1 MNEKQSQAD
10 AKKQED
16 HASLLGTWSKGRLRR
31 RLMIGHIAIFL
42 VAIVMTMIILAI
54 QLRQDYTHEESERM
68 RSLAAYVSDN
78 IPIEMHRRLAKEMLA
93 LKKQWKKEVAT
104 KEAVEKDKKK
114 FVESEDFRTVQEK
127 LKNVKRFSRK
137 VAKVFILIKTETDQA
152 VILVC
157 DDPNDVGTSCF
168 FTSIEG
174 MSKGFEHSGYG
185 SDPPVESWKDLGM
198 SGYAPVKSDDGPAA
212 MLGVTKKSETIW
224 DTIMSLGWLWLLPLG
239 AGLLLSFLMALRLA
253 GIIMKPLQRT
263 AKVIKRLSEGDMSA
277 YISPH
282 DQQVTRVLRRSV
294 MDLGASLGK
303 RERIHA
309 YYGRTLSPA
318 LMESVMKAGEEKLTR
333 IDERDVSLVRVKV
346 NVGAIADPSKDP
358 KVYFEVINAASKVAI
373 AAILDNGGSVEEING
388 TMVLGVF
395 GSPLA
400 MEKHVQAAV
409 RAAADVRKD
418 LADLLPRRR
427 RENLPEF
434 GMTIWVH
441 SGKVLAGIVGTPE
454 RGEFRVIGE
463 PVGTIKSLERPKET
477 EGAGPVATD
486 AVVQAGLPN
495 GFDSRPV
502 GESPTP
508 AGAIKLY
515 QIHSGK

>member
-1 MNEKQSQAD
+1 MNEESSQTGTKREKA
-10 AKKQED
+10 ED
-16 HASLLGTWSKGRLRR
+16 GTPLLGVWSKGRLRR
-31 RLMIGHIAIFL
+31 RLMIGHIIIFL
-42 VAIVMTMIILAI
+42 VAIVMTMVVLAI
-54 QLRQDYTHEESERM
+54 QLRMDYVQEESDRM
-68 RSLAAYVSDN
+68 RALAGIVSDN
-78 IPIEMHRRLAKEMLA
+78 IPSNIHEQLAGKILEYHDA
-93 LKKQWKKEVAT
+93 KGERKQEIKKEL
-104 KEAVEKDKKK
+104 
-114 FVESEDFRTVQEK
+114 VESEGFEAVRQKLLAIKSSSRRIARVFTMVQVEYGLALVVVCDNPDDVGLPCDFR
-127 LKNVKRFSRK
+127 NVK
-137 VAKVFILIKTETDQA
+137 
-152 VILVC
+152 
-157 DDPNDVGTSCF
+157 
-168 FTSIEG
+168 G
-174 MSKGFEHSGYG
+174 MANGFQQSSSGED
-185 SDPPVESWKDLGM
+185 SPSPTWEKLGM
-198 SGYAPVKSDDGPAA
+198 SGYAPVKTGDAGHPA
-212 MLGVTKKSETIW
+212 LVGVSRESTTIW
-224 DTIMSLGWLWLLPLG
+224 DMVVTLGWLWLLPLG

-333 IDERDVSLVRVKV
+333 IDERDVSLVRVKI

-358 KVYFEVINAASKVAI
+358 NAYFEVINAASKVVI
-373 AAILDNGGSVEEING
+373 DAILDNGGSIEEING

-400 MEKHVQAAV
+400 MEEHVQAAV

-441 SGKVLAGIVGTPE
+441 TGKVLAGIVGTPE

-463 PVGTIKSLERPKET
+463 PVGIIKSLERPKET
-477 EGAGPVATD
+477 EGAGPVATE

-495 GFDSRPV
+495 GFGSRPV
-502 GESPTP
+502 GESSTP

-515 QIHSGK
+515 QIHPGK

>member
-1 MNEKQSQAD
+1 MNEESSQTGTKREKA
-10 AKKQED
+10 ED
-16 HASLLGTWSKGRLRR
+16 GTPLLGVWSKGRLRR
-31 RLMIGHIAIFL
+31 RLMIGHIIIFL
-42 VAIVMTMIILAI
+42 VAIVMTMVILAI
-54 QLRQDYTHEESERM
+54 QLRWDYKQEESDRM
-68 RSLAAYVSDN
+68 RALAGIVSDN
-78 IPIEMHRRLAKEMLA
+78 ISAEIHDKLAGKILEYHKEKQEERRQEI
-93 LKKQWKKEVAT
+93 KKEV
-104 KEAVEKDKKK
+104 
-114 FVESEDFRTVQEK
+114 VESEEFEAVRQK
-127 LKNVKRFSRK
+127 LLAVKRSSRRIARAFTMVQVEFGLALVVVCDNPDDVGLTCNFRDLEGMTK
-137 VAKVFILIKTETDQA
+137 GFQQSSYGEDPPLKTEE
-152 VILVC
+152 
-157 DDPNDVGTSCF
+157 N
-168 FTSIEG
+168 
-174 MSKGFEHSGYG
+174 
-185 SDPPVESWKDLGM
+185 LGM
-198 SGYAPVKSDDGPAA
+198 SGYAPVKTGDAEHPV
-212 MLGVTKKSETIW
+212 LVGVSKESTTVW
-224 DTIMSLGWLWLLPLG
+224 DMVATLGWLWLLPLG
-239 AGLLLSFLMALRLA
+239 AGLLLSFFMALRLA

-333 IDERDVSLVRVKV
+333 IDERDVSLVRVKI

-358 KVYFEVINAASKVAI
+358 KAYFEVVNAASKVAVD
-373 AAILDNGGSVEEING
+373 AILDNGGSVEEISG

-400 MEKHVQAAV
+400 MEEHVQAAV

-441 SGKVLAGIVGTPE
+441 TGKVLAGIVGTPE

-495 GFDSRPV
+495 GFESRPV

-508 AGAIKLY
+508 AGALKLY
-515 QIHSGK
+515 QITTKGV